1 MISITIS
8 NATLILGSHVIFQ
21 DLNWEVQHDQKI
33 GLIGPNGAGKS
44 SLFKLI
50 MGEHSPEKGGTVVK
64 AKGVTLGYLP
74 QHPEFDP
81 EKTALALAL
90 EGNPRVAEI
99 ETELRRIE
107 TKLDDPEVY
116 NNPKMLERVLDAQHK
131 LLEEYEALGGL
142 NYDSRVRE
150 LLRGLGLPES
160 DFEKPIRALSG
171 GQKKLIGLA
180 RLMLA
185 RPSVLLLD
193 EPDNHLDMPG
203 KAYLEKLILDYPGAV
218 VIISHD
224 RYILDAVATH
234 IAEIEDGKIT
244 TFSGNY
250 TEYVIDKEER
260 LARQE
265 ELYKTQQREVG
276 RLQAA
281 IKRYALW
288 GKIYDNEDFARK
300 AKSMQKRLDKMDK
313 VEKPILER
321 RKMDLALNG
330 WRGSNQVLELEAV
343 SKSFLPHPS
352 PFAKHLDGTRKG
364 RETYVLNNINFL
376 IRHGERVGLIGANG
390 AGKSVLLRLILGK
403 EQPTLGEIK
412 IGPSVKVGYYAQE
425 HETLD
430 FNQTVI
436 DTVRLTGNMSEGR
449 AVSLLTRYLFT
460 YQQATQRVG
469 ALSGG
474 ERSRLQLALLVLSG
488 ANFLL
493 LDEPT
498 NNLVI
503 ASAEVLENALNDF
516 NGTVLVISHDRYFLD
531 RTVNRIFALED
542 AQITEYIGGYSD
554 YAAKAEV
561 QAERQQ
567 EKGTQASQMPQL
579 TLSLPAALGALA
591 LILLI
596 GASSVYFSLRAG
608 LGPGGA
614 KII

>member
-1 MISITIS
+1 MISITVS
-8 NATLILGSHVIFQ
+8 NATLILGARAIFR
-21 DLNWEVQHDQKI
+21 DLNWEIHHDQKI

-50 MGEHSPEKGGTVVK
+50 TGEHSPEKGGTAIR
-64 AKGVTLGYLP
+64 AKGVTVGYLP
-74 QHPEFDP
+74 QEPEFDP
-81 EKTALALAL
+81 ERTAFSLAL
-90 EGNPRVAEI
+90 EGNPRIAEI
-99 ETELRRIE
+99 EVELHRVE
-107 TKLDDPEVY
+107 SKLGDPDVY
-116 NNPKMLERVLDAQHK
+116 NNPKALERALDSQHK
-131 LLEEYEALGGL
+131 LLEEFESLGGA
-142 NYDSRVRE
+142 NYESRVRE
-150 LLRGLGLPES
+150 ILRGLGLPDS

-180 RLMLA
+180 RLILA
-185 RPSVLLLD
+185 NPSVLLLD

-203 KAYLEKLILDYPGAV
+203 KAYLEKLIIEYPGAV

-244 TFSGNY
+244 TFIGNY
-250 TEYVIDKEER
+250 TEYIVDKEER

-265 ELYKTQQREVG
+265 ELYQIQQREIG
-276 RLQAA
+276 RLEMAL
-281 IKRYALW
+281 KRYKTWVIFNDKFASRVHAMEARIARIDRIDKPVLDHR
-288 GKIYDNEDFARK
+288 KID
-300 AKSMQKRLDKMDK
+300 
-313 VEKPILER
+313 LE
-321 RKMDLALNG
+321 LNG
-330 WRGSNQVLELEAV
+330 WRGSNQVLEFEEV
-343 SKSFLPHPS
+343 NKSFPHPPS
-352 PFAKHLDGTRKG
+352 PKG
-364 RETYVLNNINFL
+364 RGSQVLQNINFL

-403 EQPTLGEIK
+403 EGPTNGEIK

-449 AVSLLTRYLFT
+449 AVSFLTRYLFT
-460 YQQATQRVG
+460 YQQGTQRVG
-469 ALSGG
+469 SLSGG

-498 NNLVI
+498 NNLDI

-531 RTVNRIFALED
+531 RAVNRIFELKD
-542 AQITEYIGGYSD
+542 SQIAEYIGGYSD
-554 YAAKAEV
+554 YAAKAGINLFGV
-561 QAERQQ
+561 KQVKA
-567 EKGTQASQMPQL
+567 
-579 TLSLPAALGALA
+579 
-591 LILLI
+591 
-596 GASSVYFSLRAG
+596 
-608 LGPGGA
+608 
-614 KII
+614 

>member
-1 MISITIS
+1 MISITVS
-8 NATLILGSHVIFQ
+8 NATLILGSHVIFR

-44 SLFKLI
+44 SLLKLMI
-50 MGEHSPEKGGTVVK
+50 GEHEPEKGGTVIR
-64 AKGVTLGYLP
+64 AKGVTVGYLP
-74 QHPEFDP
+74 QHPEFEP
-81 EKTALALAL
+81 EKTAIALAL
-90 EGNPRVAEI
+90 EGNSRVAEV
-99 ETELRRIE
+99 EAELHRVE
-107 TKLDDPEVY
+107 SKLSEPDVY
-116 NNPKMLERVLDAQHK
+116 NNPKALERALEAQHK
-131 LLEEYEALGGL
+131 LLEEFDSLGGL
-142 NYDSRVRE
+142 NYESRVRE
-150 LLRGLGLPES
+150 LLRGLGLPET

-180 RLMLA
+180 RLLLA

-203 KAYLEKLILDYPGAV
+203 KAYLEKLINDYEGAV

-244 TFSGNY
+244 TFIGNY
-250 TEYVIDKEER
+250 TEFIVDKEER

-265 ELYKTQQREVG
+265 ELYQIQQREIG
-276 RLQAA
+276 RLEMAL
-281 IKRYALW
+281 KRYKVWVIFNDKFATRIHNMEARIERIE
-288 GKIYDNEDFARK
+288 KIDR
-300 AKSMQKRLDKMDK
+300 
-313 VEKPILER
+313 PILDR

-330 WRGSNQVLELEAV
+330 WRGSNQVLEFEGV
-343 SKSFLPHPS
+343 SKSFLPHYTS
-352 PFAKHLDGTRKG
+352 GLDTSESNTRST
-364 RETYVLNNINFL
+364 RPAILNDINFL

-390 AGKSVLLRLILGK
+390 AGKSVLLRLILGR
-403 EQPTLGEIK
+403 EQATSGEIK

-436 DTVRLTGNMSEGR
+436 DTVRLSGNMSESN
-449 AVSLLTRYLFT
+449 AVSFLIRYLFS
-460 YQQATQRVG
+460 YQQATQKIG

-498 NNLVI
+498 NNLDI

-531 RTVNRIFALED
+531 RTVNRILELKD
-542 AQITEYIGGYSD
+542 SKISEHIGGYSD
-554 YAAKAEV
+554 YTAKAGV
-561 QAERQQ
+561 N
-567 EKGTQASQMPQL
+567 
-579 TLSLPAALGALA
+579 
-591 LILLI
+591 LLE
-596 GASSVYFSLRAG
+596 
-608 LGPGGA
+608 A
-614 KII
+614 KQVKA

>member
-8 NATLILGSHVIFQ
+8 NATLILGAHVIFR
-21 DLNWEVQHDQKI
+21 DLNWEIQHDQKI

-44 SLFKLI
+44 SLFKMI
-50 MGEHSPEKGGTVVK
+50 TGEHAPEKGGAVIRL
-64 AKGVTLGYLP
+64 KGVTIGYLP

-81 EKTALALAL
+81 ERTAISLAL
-90 EGNPRVAEI
+90 EGNPRVAEV
-99 ETELRRIE
+99 EAELHRVE
-107 TKLDDPEVY
+107 SKLGEPEVY
-116 NNPKMLERVLDAQHK
+116 GNPKKLERALDEQHK
-131 LLEEYEALGGL
+131 LLEEFESLGGA
-142 NYDSRVRE
+142 NYESRVRE
-150 LLRGLGLPES
+150 LLRGLGLPET
-160 DFEKPIRALSG
+160 DFEKPVRALSG

-203 KAYLEKLILDYPGAV
+203 KAFLEKLINQYPGAV

-250 TEYVIDKEER
+250 TEYIIDKEER

-265 ELYKTQQREVG
+265 ELYQIQQREIG
-276 RLQAA
+276 RLEMAL
-281 IKRYALW
+281 KRYKQWVVFNDKFATRIHNMEARIERIE
-288 GKIYDNEDFARK
+288 KIDRP
-300 AKSMQKRLDKMDK
+300 
-313 VEKPILER
+313 VLER

-330 WRGSNQVLELEAV
+330 WRGSNQVLEFEKV
-343 SKSFLPHPS
+343 SKSFPDPTS
-352 PFAKHLDGTRKG
+352 GLDTSETNTCSTRP
-364 RETYVLNNINFL
+364 TILNELNFL

-390 AGKSVLLRLILGK
+390 AGKSVLLRLILGR
-403 EQPTLGEIK
+403 EQPTSGEIK

-430 FNQTVI
+430 FNQSVL
-436 DTVRLTGNMSEGR
+436 DAVRLGGNMSEGR
-449 AVSLLTRYLFT
+449 AVSLLTRFLFT
-460 YQQATQRVG
+460 YRQATQKIG
-469 ALSGG
+469 SLSGG

-498 NNLVI
+498 NNLDI
-503 ASAEVLENALNDF
+503 ASAEVLENALDDF

-531 RTVNRIFALED
+531 RTVTRIFELKDSKISEF
-542 AQITEYIGGYSD
+542 IGGYSD
-554 YAAKAEV
+554 YASRDMES
-561 QAERQQ
+561 
-567 EKGTQASQMPQL
+567 GSPF
-579 TLSLPAALGALA
+579 P
-591 LILLI
+591 
-596 GASSVYFSLRAG
+596 
-608 LGPGGA
+608 
-614 KII
+614 

>member
-1 MISITIS
+1 MISITVS
-8 NATLILGSHVIFQ
+8 NATLILGAHVIFR

-50 MGEHSPEKGGTVVK
+50 TGEHSPEKGGAVIK
-64 AKGVTLGYLP
+64 AKGVTIGYLP
-74 QHPEFDP
+74 QHPEFDL

-90 EGNPRVAEI
+90 EGNSRLAEI
-99 ETELRRIE
+99 EKELQRIE
-107 TKLDDPEVY
+107 NKLGDPEIY
-116 NNPKMLERVLDAQHK
+116 NNTKSLERVLESQHK
-131 LLEEYEALGGL
+131 FLEEYESLGGL

-224 RYILDAVATH
+224 RYLLDACVTH

-244 TFSGNY
+244 TFTGNY
-250 TEYVIDKEER
+250 TEYIIDKEER

-265 ELYKTQQREVG
+265 ELFQIQQREIG
-276 RLQAA
+276 RLEMAL
-281 IKRYALW
+281 KRYKQWVVFNDKFATRIHNMEARIERIE
-288 GKIYDNEDFARK
+288 KIDRP
-300 AKSMQKRLDKMDK
+300 L
-313 VEKPILER
+313 LER

-330 WRGSNQVLELEAV
+330 WRGSNQVLELEEV
-343 SKSFLPHPS
+343 SKSFHHAQSAFLGV
-352 PFAKHLDGTRKG
+352 KDR
-364 RETYVLNNINFL
+364 VILNHINFL

-403 EQPTLGEIK
+403 EQPTYGEIK

-430 FNQTVI
+430 FNQRLI
-436 DTVRLTGNMSEGR
+436 DTVRLGGNMSESN
-449 AVSLLTRYLFT
+449 AVSFLIRYLFS

-469 ALSGG
+469 SLSGG

-498 NNLVI
+498 NNLDI

-531 RTVNRIFALED
+531 RTVNRIFSLENTV
-542 AQITEYIGGYSD
+542 ITEYIGGYSD
-554 YAAKAEV
+554 YAAKAE
-561 QAERQQ
+561 
-567 EKGTQASQMPQL
+567 
-579 TLSLPAALGALA
+579 TLANGQKV
-591 LILLI
+591 
-596 GASSVYFSLRAG
+596 G
-608 LGPGGA
+608 
-614 KII
+614 